1 MYIVVMKR
9 TSKAVA
15 VPAMQVKK
23 VTASQL
29 RGRLR
34 DRLREVTDNK
44 VLLVHNRRQ
53 KEKYVVDKEW
63 LDTLVRERESVL
75 ATLEILADRELTKR
89 LLALAKTIDRDVRRN
104 RLLTMEEVFA

>member
-1 MYIVVMKR
+1 MRI
-9 TSKAVA
+9 
-15 VPAMQVKK
+15 KK

-34 DRLREVTDNK
+34 ERLREVTDNK
-44 VLLVHNRRQ
+44 VLLVQNRRQ

-63 LDTLVRERESVL
+63 LDTLIRERESVA
-75 ATLEILADRELTKR
+75 ATLEILADRELTER
-89 LLALAKTIDRDVRRN
+89 LLSLAKTIDRDVQCN

>member
-1 MYIVVMKR
+1 MRIKR
-9 TSKAVA
+9 
-15 VPAMQVKK
+15 

-104 RLLTMEEVFA
+104 RLLTLEKVFA

>member
-1 MYIVVMKR
+1 
-9 TSKAVA
+9 
-15 VPAMQVKK
+15 MQVKK

-34 DRLREVTDNK
+34 DRLREVTDNR
-44 VLLVHNRRQ
+44 VLLVQNRRQ

-75 ATLEILADRELTKR
+75 ATLEILADRELTER
-89 LLALAKTIDRDVRRN
+89 LLALAKTIDRDVQRN